1 MRAARLRDADSHGVR
16 RRGEGSFG
24 VLRALLPYLWPPGR
38 PDLRAR
44 VVIALLFLIAAK
56 AATVMVPILLGRAVD
71 ALSPESRPGGAELAL
86 VVPVGLILAYGI
98 ARVTSLAFAEL
109 RDALFARV
117 AQSSIRR
124 IALGVF
130 RHLHRLSLRFH
141 LERQTGGLNRALER
155 GTKGIEFLLF
165 AILFS
170 ILPTLVELLLVA
182 GVLWNNFGWLYPAVT
197 MATVAIYVTFTFLVT
212 EWRIKFRRQ
221 MNESDQ
227 SANTK
232 AIDSL
237 LNYET
242 VKYFGAEEHEA
253 RRFDSALAVY
263 EKAAVKSRVSLSALN
278 IGQSFLIALGVTIVM
293 LLAGD
298 GVVEGELTIGQF
310 VQANTFLL
318 QLYIPPNFLGTV
330 YREIKQSLIDL
341 ERMFDLL
348 HEPLEVSDAPDAR
361 PLAVEGGRVAF
372 RDVDFGYDPRR
383 PILRGVSFE
392 VPPGHTLAIV
402 GATGS
407 GKSTI
412 ARLLYRF
419 YDVTGGAIEIDGQD
433 LRQVTQES
441 LRRAIGIVPQDTVL
455 FNDTLSYNIAYGR
468 PDAPREAVE
477 AAARNA
483 SILDFIERLPD
494 GWETTVGER
503 GLKLSGGEKQ
513 RVAIA
518 RAILKDPAILIFDE
532 ATSALDSQTE
542 RQVQEALRQVSQR
555 RTTLVIAHRLSTI
568 VEADEILVLDQGRV
582 AERGRHAAL
591 LLQGGLYARL
601 WARQQRGDTGEEALP

>member
-310 VQANTFLL
+310 VQANTFLI
-318 QLYIPPNFLGTV
+318 QLYIPLNFLGTV

>member
-242 VKYFGAEEHEA
+242 VKYFGAEA
-253 RRFDSALAVY
+253 REGRRYDAAMAGY
-263 EKAAVKSRVSLSALN
+263 EEAAVRTSLSLAFLN
-278 IGQSFLIALGVTIVM
+278 FGQAFLITAGLVIVM
-293 LLAGD
+293 VMAAVGVQRGALTVGD
-298 GVVEGELTIGQF
+298 F
-310 VQANTFLL
+310 VMVNSYMIQITMPL
-318 QLYIPPNFLGTV
+318 NFLGTV
-330 YREIKQSLIDL
+330 YREIRQALIDMADMFNLL
-341 ERMFDLL
+341 EQ
-348 HEPLEVSDAPDAR
+348 PAEVQDKPDAQ
-361 PLAVEGGRVAF
+361 PLRVTGGEIVLDRVEFA
-372 RDVDFGYDPRR
+372 YDADR
-383 PILRGVSFE
+383 PILHGVSLR
-392 VPPGHTLAIV
+392 VGPGETVAIV
-402 GATGS
+402 GSSGS

-412 ARLLYRF
+412 GRLLFRF
-419 YDVTGGAIEIDGQD
+419 YDVTGGAFRIDGQD
-433 LRQVTQES
+433 LRDVTQAS
-441 LRRAIGIVPQDTVL
+441 LHDAIGVVPQDTVL
-455 FNDTLSYNIAYGR
+455 FNDTIRYNIGYGR
-468 PDAPREAVE
+468 EGATDAEIE
-477 AAARNA
+477 AAARA
-483 SILDFIERLPD
+483 AAIHDFI
-494 GWETTVGER
+494 
-503 GLKLSGGEKQ
+503 
-513 RVAIA
+513 
-518 RAILKDPAILIFDE
+518 
-532 ATSALDSQTE
+532 
-542 RQVQEALRQVSQR
+542 VSD
-555 RTTLVIAHRLSTI
+555 A
-568 VEADEILVLDQGRV
+568 
-582 AERGRHAAL
+582 
-591 LLQGGLYARL
+591 
-601 WARQQRGDTGEEALP
+601 P